1 MEKYAKDNS
10 RARQLRKNMTDAERR
25 LWSGLRDRR
34 LDGLKFRR
42 QVALGP
48 YYADFMCFSHLLIV
62 ELDGSQHQEEE
73 QFWYDYRRTKYLE
86 RLGYRVMRFQNV
98 DVLRYPVQVLE
109 QIWAIARERRPHPSP
124 EGR

>member
-124 EGR
+124 GGR